1 MKKLMTAV
9 AVAIAA
15 IATNAATYSWSA
27 NSDWVSPDGENPLE
41 VMAYVF
47 DANAYSLAT
56 VTAALESEGTAVL
69 ANAIGSGAINDEGWF
84 WFTGS
89 GLTDNGDTSAPT
101 ASMYAILL
109 NTADAG
115 TATKYFASGVQTA
128 DITDSVIAGGAVFY
142 WDEITTGNP
151 ASWAGNIGGG
161 PLPPEPTPEP
171 TSGLLLLL
179 GLSGLALRRRR
190 A

>member
-9 AVAIAA
+9 AVAFAA
-15 IATNAATYSWSA
+15 IAVNAATYNWEA
-27 NSDWVSPDGENPLE
+27 KADWVSADGENPLE

-47 DANAYSLAT
+47 DANVYSLAT
-56 VTAALESEGTAVL
+56 VTAALENDGTDIL
-69 ANAIGSGAINDEGWF
+69 ANAMDSGVVDGDGAF
-84 WFTGS
+84 KFTGS
-89 GLTDNGDTSAPT
+89 GLTDDGGDPT
-101 ASMYAILL
+101 KYASMFAILL

-115 TATKYFASGVQTA
+115 SATKYLATGVKNTK
-128 DITDSVIAGGAVFY
+128 ITDAVIASQADFV
-142 WDEITTGNP
+142 WDEIATGDP
-151 ASWAGNIGGG
+151 ASWTGEIAAG
-161 PLPPEPTPEP
+161 PEP

>member
-27 NSDWVSPDGENPLE
+27 NSDWVSPDGSDPLE

-56 VTAALESEGTAVL
+56 VTAALTNDGTDIL
-69 ANAIGSGAINDEGWF
+69 DNAIGSGAINDEGWF

-109 NTADAG
+109 NTSDAS
-115 TATKYFASGVQTA
+115 TATKYFATDVQTI
-128 DITDSVIAGGAVFY
+128 DVTDSVVSGGAVFY
-142 WDEITTGNP
+142 WDEITTGDP
-151 ASWAGNIGGG
+151 SGWAGEIAAG
-161 PLPPEPTPEP
+161 PEP

>member
-15 IATNAATYSWSA
+15 IATNAATYNWNAESY
-27 NSDWVSPDGENPLE
+27 WVSADGESALE

-56 VTAALESEGTAVL
+56 VTAALENPDIGTDIL
-69 ANAIGSGAINDEGWF
+69 ANAMGSGVVDGDGYF
-84 WFTGS
+84 GFTGS
-89 GLTDNGDTSAPT
+89 GLTDNGGDPT
-101 ASMYAILL
+101 KYASMFASLL
-109 NTADAG
+109 NTADAS
-115 TATKYFASGVQTA
+115 TASRYFATEVQNVE
-128 DITDSVIAGGAVFY
+128 ITDAVIADQASFVWGGDTGV
-142 WDEITTGNP
+142 ITGDP
-151 ASWAGNIGGG
+151 SGWAGEIAAG
-161 PLPPEPTPEP
+161 PEP

>member
-9 AVAIAA
+9 AVAFAA
-15 IATNAATYSWSA
+15 IAVNAATYNWEA
-27 NSDWVSPDGENPLE
+27 KSDWVSADGENPLE

-69 ANAIGSGAINDEGWF
+69 ANAMGSGVVDGDGAF
-84 WFTGS
+84 KFSGS
-89 GLTDNGDTSAPT
+89 GLTDDGASPAY

-109 NTADAG
+109 DTSDAS
-115 TATKYFASGVQTA
+115 TATKYLATTVKSA
-128 DITDSVIAGGAVFY
+128 KITDAVIAAEAKFL
-142 WDEITTGNP
+142 WDEIDTGNP
-151 ASWAGNIGGG
+151 ASWAGEIAAG
-161 PLPPEPTPEP
+161 PEP
-171 TSGLLLLL
+171 TSGLLLLF

>member
-15 IATNAATYSWSA
+15 IAANAATYNWSA
-27 NSDWVSPDGENPLE
+27 QSTWVSADGENPLE

-56 VTAALESEGTAVL
+56 VTAALENPDVGTAIL
-69 ANAIGSGAINDEGWF
+69 DNAMGSGVVSDEGF
-84 WFTGS
+84 EFTGA
-89 GLTDNGDTSAPT
+89 GLTDDGGDPT
-101 ASMYAILL
+101 KYASMFAILL
-109 NTADAG
+109 DTNNKDS
-115 TATKYFASGVQTA
+115 ATRYFSTDVKNVK
-128 DITDSVIAGGAVFY
+128 ITDAVIAGKADFI
-142 WDEITTGNP
+142 WEEIDTGNP
-151 ASWAGNIGGG
+151 ASWAGEIAAG
-161 PLPPEPTPEP
+161 PEP

>member
-9 AVAIAA
+9 VVAFVA
-15 IATNAATYSWSA
+15 IATNAATYNWMGKSEWVSA
-27 NSDWVSPDGENPLE
+27 NDEDPLE

-56 VTAALESEGTAVL
+56 VTTALDTGDISIL
-69 ANAIGSGAINDEGWF
+69 ANAKGSGVVDGDGAF
-84 WFTGS
+84 KFTGS
-89 GLTDNGDTSAPT
+89 GLTDNEGDPLT
-101 ASMYAILL
+101 ASMYTILL
-109 NTADAG
+109 DTDDASTASHYY
-115 TATKYFASGVQTA
+115 ATSVKTVT
-128 DITDSVIAGGAVFY
+128 ITDAVIADKASFTWSDIV
-142 WDEITTGNP
+142 TGNP
-151 ASWAGNIGGG
+151 STWADIGGG